1 MVQEIQ
7 GSYDKH
13 RDWNKDPMGYFL
25 IKIYPKEKKIGLRY
39 CNNNNKVLADIFGKT
54 PQELYHTA
62 IKKGLIPKVDH
73 AAYLGKELMKAFF
86 CLKTKRKYV
95 QDEEEAEMKF

>member
-39 CNNNNKVLADIFGKT
+39 CNNNNKVLADIFG
-54 PQELYHTA
+54 
-62 IKKGLIPKVDH
+62 
-73 AAYLGKELMKAFF
+73 
-86 CLKTKRKYV
+86 
-95 QDEEEAEMKF
+95 